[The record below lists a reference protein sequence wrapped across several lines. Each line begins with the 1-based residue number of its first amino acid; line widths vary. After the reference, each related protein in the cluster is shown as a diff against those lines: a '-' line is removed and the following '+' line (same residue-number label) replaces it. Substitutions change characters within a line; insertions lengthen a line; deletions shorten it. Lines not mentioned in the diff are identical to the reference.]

1 MLIVKEIWSEILKES
16 KNKISLEPESETL
29 FEKKIFAYDNLQDS
43 LSAKISVDLAS
54 KEYSKNNLN
63 NKFKEVFSDPVFLE
77 RAIDD
82 LKAIND
88 RDPATKGFVFTLL
101 FSKGFAALQAHRV
114 ANHFMLSKHEV
125 FAFFLQSRSSVVY
138 GVDIH
143 PSAKIGQGVM
153 LDHATGIV
161 VGETSVIE
169 NDVSIFQG
177 VTLGGTGKE
186 TGDRHPKV
194 REGVLISSGAK
205 ILGNVEI
212 GKGAKVAAGS
222 VVLSDVMPNTTVAG
236 VPAVSVG
243 KPMSDKP
250 ATDVDHTIEDS

>member
-1 MLIVKEIWSEILKES
+1 MGKQGEETIKES
-16 KNKISLEPESETL
+16 L
-29 FEKKIFAYDNLQDS
+29 D
-43 LSAKISVDLAS
+43 
-54 KEYSKNNLN
+54 NLN

>member
-1 MLIVKEIWSEILKES
+1 MHIVEEIWAEILEES
-16 KNKISLEPESETL
+16 KNKISLEAESETL

-43 LSAKISVDLAS
+43 LSAKISDDLAS

-63 NKFKEVFSDPVFLE
+63 NKFKEVFSDPVYLE
-77 RAIDD
+77 RAVDD

-88 RDPATKGFVFTLL
+88 RDPATKGFVFTIL

-114 ANHFMLSKHEV
+114 ANYFMLAKHEV

-236 VPAVSVG
+236 IPAVSVG

>member
-1 MLIVKEIWSEILKES
+1 MHIVEEIWVEILEES
-16 KNKISLEPESETL
+16 KNKISLETESETL

-43 LSAKISVDLAS
+43 LSAKISDDLAS
-54 KEYSKNNLN
+54 KEYSKNVLN
-63 NKFKEVFSDPVFLE
+63 NKFREVFSDLVYLE
-77 RAIDD
+77 RAVDD

-114 ANHFMLSKHEV
+114 ANHFMLAKHEV

>member
-1 MLIVKEIWSEILKES
+1 MHIVEEIWAEILEES
-16 KNKISLEPESETL
+16 KNKISLEAESETL

-43 LSAKISVDLAS
+43 LSAKISDDLAS

-63 NKFKEVFSDPVFLE
+63 NKFKEVFSDPVYLE
-77 RAIDD
+77 RAVDD

-88 RDPATKGFVFTLL
+88 RDPATKGFVFTIL

-114 ANHFMLSKHEV
+114 ANHFMLANHEV

-143 PSAKIGQGVM
+143 PSAKIGKGVM

>member
-1 MLIVKEIWSEILKES
+1 MHIVEEIWAEILEES
-16 KNKISLEPESETL
+16 KNKISLEAESETL

-43 LSAKISVDLAS
+43 LSAKISDDLAS

-63 NKFKEVFSDPVFLE
+63 NKFKEVFSDPVYLE
-77 RAIDD
+77 RAVDD

-88 RDPATKGFVFTLL
+88 RDPATKGFVFTIL

-114 ANHFMLSKHEV
+114 ANHFMLTKHEV

-143 PSAKIGQGVM
+143 PSAKIGKGVM

>member
-1 MLIVKEIWSEILKES
+1 M
-16 KNKISLEPESETL
+16 
-29 FEKKIFAYDNLQDS
+29 
-43 LSAKISVDLAS
+43 
-54 KEYSKNNLN
+54 
-63 NKFKEVFSDPVFLE
+63 
-77 RAIDD
+77 
-82 LKAIND
+82 
-88 RDPATKGFVFTLL
+88 
-101 FSKGFAALQAHRV
+101 
-114 ANHFMLSKHEV
+114 
-125 FAFFLQSRSSVVY
+125 VY

-143 PSAKIGQGVM
+143 PSAKLGQGVM